1 MVFVFP
7 IEPRQVEP
15 VRLDREVEGAGGDLE
30 GFVAKRNAAVP
41 IGHMGEGWD
50 VAHAALFLASDEAK
64 YVTATEL
71 VVDGGLT
78 ASTR

>member
-1 MVFVFP
+1 
-7 IEPRQVEP
+7 
-15 VRLDREVEGAGGDLE
+15 
-30 GFVAKRNAAVP
+30 VAKRNAAVP
-41 IGHMGEGWD
+41 IGQMGEGWD